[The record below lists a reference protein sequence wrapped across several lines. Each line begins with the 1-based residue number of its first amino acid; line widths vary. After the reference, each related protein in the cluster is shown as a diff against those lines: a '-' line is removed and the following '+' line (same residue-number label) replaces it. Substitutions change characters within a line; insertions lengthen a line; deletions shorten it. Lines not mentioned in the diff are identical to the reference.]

1 MRPAELLAIA
11 VSAARTAPVSP
22 LATDDADTFS
32 QALDAQVR
40 QNSTDDSH
48 YGTSGAVPGATGFLS
63 GFAAA
68 EAPLPGGTHP
78 GRFGV
83 DQYLAQVEN
92 RAARVEWRAFLQ
104 DLREAG
110 ILGSSR
116 NGALGAL
123 GGVAGLSG
131 KASPTTLV
139 TDPGTSAPKPDPAT
153 ESPFG
158 QALDALGAAIQ
169 AAIADPAANP
179 AAPGQLPAA
188 VQSALDAA
196 AALAPPGIQA
206 RIQAFTAKLTEG
218 LAAAMGVTSGETPTV
233 AAESGKAGNGMESP
247 VAQAIMAAVSRAG
260 EGADLSAL
268 RVLQEKV
275 AAARAEATASAPV
288 SVSASSE
295 TPPPPEPE
303 GHADTASAATAKAAN
318 VPPTPQLTPTASS
331 AEPDTVPPAST
342 ATAEVAPGRAELT
355 SQTTPAAA
363 APAAEAHAA
372 ILVATRGAPELVAQ
386 MAAVIT
392 RKLEGRVTR
401 FSMELNPAEM
411 GRVDVRLNIDKDGRV
426 AAQMSFDNPAA
437 AADMRGKADELRRQL
452 ELSGFNVASEDL
464 TFSDREAGQGFRRND
479 QALADPDISRAR
491 AFREADRNARLAEDA
506 GRLSARATLGVD
518 MRV

>member
-32 QALDAQVR
+32 QALDAQLR
-40 QNSTDDSH
+40 QTPTDDGH
-48 YGTSGAVPGATGFLS
+48 CGTSGVVPGAAGLPAD
-63 GFAAA
+63 FAAS
-68 EAPLPGGTHP
+68 ETPLPGGAHP

-92 RAARVEWRAFLQ
+92 RTARVEWRAFLQ
-104 DLREAG
+104 DLRESG

-116 NGALGAL
+116 NGAL

-131 KASPTTLV
+131 KASPTALV

-218 LAAAMGVTSGETPTV
+218 LAAAMGAPSGETPTV
-233 AAESGKAGNGMESP
+233 AAETGKAGNGTESP

-275 AAARAEATASAPV
+275 AAARAEATASAPT
-288 SVSASSE
+288 SASTSSE
-295 TPPPPEPE
+295 APPPEPG
-303 GHADTASAATAKAAN
+303 GHADPASPASAKAAN
-318 VPPTPQLTPTASS
+318 APPTPQLTTTASS
-331 AEPDTVPPAST
+331 AEPDTVPPAPAAS
-342 ATAEVAPGRAELT
+342 AEVAPGRAELT

-372 ILVATRGAPELVAQ
+372 TLVATRGAPELVAQ
-386 MAAVIT
+386 MAAVIS